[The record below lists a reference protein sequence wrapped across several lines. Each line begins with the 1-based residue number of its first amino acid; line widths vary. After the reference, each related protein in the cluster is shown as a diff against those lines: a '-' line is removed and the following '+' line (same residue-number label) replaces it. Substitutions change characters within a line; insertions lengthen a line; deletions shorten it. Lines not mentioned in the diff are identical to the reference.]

1 MVAWSL
7 IVITPRRTGRLSD
20 SDEELAVV
28 VVDFVVGGAAAAA
41 DVEGPCRRGKK
52 RASLERFLR
61 TVEGM
66 DEEEEDE
73 EEYDKAVGKACL
85 PDRFM
90 KDDCII

>member
-20 SDEELAVV
+20 SEEELAVVV
-28 VVDFVVGGAAAAA
+28 VVDFVVGGAAAA
-41 DVEGPCRRGKK
+41 DVVDAWRRGKK
-52 RASLERFLR
+52 RASLDRVLR